1 MSAAVGRDS
10 TNFPSFSEGLSLRAA
25 ASEALA
31 TALIFPFLFGGTFIE
46 GFRPGA
52 AGRRLFYFPSFS
64 EGLSLRGLPLLLG
77 AAGSLFPF
85 LFGGTFIE
93 GEQRGKEDSALVAFP
108 FLFGGTFIE
117 GRRLRSSEVRRVRNF
132 PSFSEGLSLRDDTN
146 GDKRGNKGISLPF
159 RRDFH

>member
-1 MSAAVGRDS
+1 MRGCDVGGGRS
-10 TNFPSFSEGLSLRAA
+10 RFHK
-25 ASEALA
+25 
-31 TALIFPFLFGGTFIE
+31 FPFLFGGTFIE

-93 GEQRGKEDSALVAFP
+93 GEQRGKEDPALVAFP